1 MIYTQPGNWPACP
14 PDGIGGHNHGE
25 KWFHEFLRSDRR
37 RVVSQFVEN
46 VSSEETFDERMAAL
60 LHSR

>member
-1 MIYTQPGNWPACP
+1 MALAVIIMARNGFMDFSVA
-14 PDGIGGHNHGE
+14 E
-25 KWFHEFLRSDRR
+25 
-37 RVVSQFVEN
+37 VVSQFVEN